1 MIASERIRV
10 EFIEALPGR
19 RPVNEEAVL
28 RLMESIKRI
37 GLRTPL
43 SVRLVDGFKVDG
55 DEVDGQ
61 PVLVTGAHRLEA
73 VRRLGWEH
81 VECFVMTDGDEAN
94 ARRWEIAENLH
105 RADLTTIERTELVAE
120 WIKLAEEEL
129 VSSQPATKLSSRGR
143 KAEGRP
149 SSGIRAAA
157 KELGIDKDAAYRA
170 IKIASITPEAKEVA
184 REVKLDDNQS
194 ALLQAAKAAPEEQPA
209 ILRTIAAVKDETKKK
224 RLPDL
229 QEGDELPGVRAT
241 NVMRTLRG
249 QPAPAPRSGDVLI
262 GMLDNAVWLMV
273 VESRA
278 HPGYWHVVDLH
289 EDLVTERPV
298 RGDFVQKVLELAY
311 PIATSLAWSFYRF
324 DDDAPMPW
332 EAAP

>member
-1 MIASERIRV
+1 MKHKHEIERIRV

-28 RLMESIKRI
+28 RLMESIQRI

-43 SVRLVDGFKVDG
+43 SVRLVDGFKVGG

-94 ARRWEIAENLH
+94 ARRWEISENLH
-105 RADLTTIERTELVAE
+105 RADLTALERTELVAE
-120 WIKLAEEEL
+120 WIRLTGESDKLRQVDA
-129 VSSQPATKLSSRGR
+129 VSGKGGRGKTSGVR
-143 KAEGRP
+143 KAAREIGVSEPDAR
-149 SSGIRAAA
+149 RAL
-157 KELGIDKDAAYRA
+157 KV
-170 IKIASITPEAKEVA
+170 ASLTPEAKATAVEVG
-184 REVKLDDNQS
+184 LDDNRT

-209 ILRTIAAVKDETKKK
+209 ILRTIAAVKEETRKK

-262 GMLDNAVWLMV
+262 GMLDNAAWLMV

-289 EDLVTERPV
+289 EDLVTGRPV

-332 EAAP
+332 DTP